1 MVNKNQRS
9 DLNFVVPF
17 EAKSMLTETE
27 VMAQTGFLI
36 FFDEELAG
44 VLSIVDP
51 LKPGVQD
58 F

>member
-1 MVNKNQRS
+1 MVNKNQKS
-9 DLNFVVPF
+9 DLNFAVPF

-27 VMAQTGFLI
+27 VMAQIGFLI

-44 VLSIVDP
+44 VLSITDP
-51 LKPGVQD
+51 LKPGVRN

>member
-17 EAKSMLTETE
+17 EAKSMSIETE

-36 FFDEELAG
+36 FVDEELAR
-44 VLSIVDP
+44 VLPMADP
-51 LKPGVQD
+51 LKPGVRD

>member
-1 MVNKNQRS
+1 MVNKNQRL
-9 DLNFVVPF
+9 DLNFAVPF